1 MSNDTANDVLN
12 YDEPTPAK
20 LSTGL
25 NVLTILTFIGCA
37 YELYNSV
44 NGFFSGKKALAEME
58 KAQEKLADAPAWAR
72 KFAGPE
78 MMEMMQKGVENKVP
92 ILIIGLVSIALC
104 VYGAMEMRKLKK
116 QGYTLWL
123 IGEVLP
129 YVGTAIFVPAFFG
142 TFLAF
147 FMIIPIIFIILY
159 TVQRKNLKY

>member
-1 MSNDTANDVLN
+1 MSNDTANDLLN
-12 YDEPTPAK
+12 YDEPTQAK

-37 YELYNSV
+37 YELYSNINS
-44 NGFFSGKKALAEME
+44 FFTGKEDLAEME
-58 KAQEKLADAPAWAR
+58 KAQEKLAEAPAWAR
-72 KFAGPE
+72 NFAGPE
-78 MMEMMQKGVENKVP
+78 MMEVVRKGIENKVP

-129 YVGTAIFVPAFFG
+129 YVSAAIFVPAFFG

-147 FMIIPIIFIILY
+147 VVIIPIIFIILY